1 MQVSLFTTHKFSSK
15 GVLWH
20 HRYHIGHVCDQCHS
34 VVPTKPDWLTDE
46 SEVSKKIVK
55 LYDMAT
61 TLEAIAAAVHMDGAS
76 QEQCHKVYTRFGLEH
91 KLLDPPERLWIWKMV
106 SSRLDLPEK
115 FFIGHHFKL
124 QEGIFQTQ
132 LKHFPA
138 QKKKKEAGLWGRAKW
153 LWWRAKRLWQPRKE
167 TRKKRISERRLQQSV
182 SRSSRQ
188 PPGSVDSLAERTQSA
203 GTRTKNPPLDVAT
216 SETEVIG
223 ENSAGRCEDVEQTA
237 APERTADE
245 RDLAKKREAE
255 ESTSAAPT
263 SSKPTKRP
271 RRPAPSKE
279 DTSTDDVR
287 PAETG
292 SENSSTDSRDRP
304 APKTSSKD
312 VAATGVDMK
321 VENQPHETLKAD
333 PVEAIK
339 EVDSE
344 QGRKRL
350 AEELAAE
357 AKILEAA
364 CRKLR
369 LAGGPKTEEG
379 KQKLKD
385 MQHRRKL
392 VVDKRSV
399 LLQPLNRQS

>member
-1 MQVSLFTTHKFSSK
+1 MQVSFFTTHKFSSK

-20 HRYHIGHVCDQCHS
+20 RRYYIGHVCDQCHS
-34 VVPTKPDWLTDE
+34 VVPTKPAWLTDE
-46 SEVSKKIVK
+46 PEVSKEIVK

-61 TLEAIAAAVHMDGAS
+61 TLEALAAAVYMDGAS
-76 QEQCHKVYTRFGLEH
+76 QEQCHKVYTRFGLQH
-91 KLLDPPERLWIWKMV
+91 RLLDPPERLWIWKMV
-106 SSRLDLPEK
+106 RSRLNLPEK
-115 FFIGHHFKL
+115 FFIGHHCKL

-138 QKKKKEAGLWGRAKW
+138 QKKKNEAGLWERAQW
-153 LWWRAKRLWQPRKE
+153 LWRRTKRLG
-167 TRKKRISERRLQQSV
+167 QQT
-182 SRSSRQ
+182 
-188 PPGSVDSLAERTQSA
+188 GSVDSLAERTQSA
-203 GTRTKNPPLDVAT
+203 GTRTKDPPLDVAT

-223 ENSAGRCEDVEQTA
+223 EDSAGRCEDVEQTA

-245 RDLAKKREAE
+245 MGLAKKREAEESTSAAPERTADERGLAKKREAE

-263 SSKPTKRP
+263 SSKPRRRR

-279 DTSTDDVR
+279 DTSTDDVG

-292 SENSSTDSRDRP
+292 SENSSTASRNRP

-312 VAATGVDMK
+312 VAAAGVDMK
-321 VENQPHETLKAD
+321 VENQSHKTLEAD
-333 PVEAIK
+333 LVEAIK

-344 QGRKRL
+344 EGRKRL
-350 AEELAAE
+350 AEELATE
-357 AKILEAA
+357 VKMLDAA

-369 LAGGPKTEEG
+369 LAGGPKSEEG

-385 MQHRRKL
+385 MQQRRKL